1 MEGEESLSVL
11 IVDQDA
17 ASRNYLSVMLR
28 RAGYTV
34 LTAPS
39 AREGLISI
47 WRDLPALAIFDPAL
61 ADMPA
66 VEMVRRLRQD
76 RRTERM
82 PLVALSSRENAEEMN
97 ALLSAGCNDYLV
109 KSGQTVPQ
117 LLQLIPRLLRQ
128 QTDVKKGGY
137 LVVFLS
143 AKGGTGTSSLC
154 ANVAMCLG
162 KNKPDASV
170 VVADMVLPIG
180 SIASI
185 VGYNDRLNLISVAMQ
200 SPDLITARYF
210 KEHLPKINE
219 WYFRL
224 LAGSPDPDVA
234 NQLPGDRLGPVVSG
248 LQEAFDY
255 VFIDLGRSLSRLS
268 LPIILHADVL
278 ALVLSTEMASV
289 TLTQT
294 VWSYLQAQG
303 VDSRRVYA
311 ILNRAVGLE
320 GLTKAEAEQMLNL
333 PIQYAMPYMGGNFSL
348 ANNRHEPVATKF
360 PLDAATLTLNQMADQ
375 IADLAQRLRRGG

>member
-1 MEGEESLSVL
+1 MEGQEPLSIL
-11 IVDQDA
+11 IIDQDA

-28 RAGYTV
+28 KAGYTV

-61 ADMPA
+61 SDLPA
-66 VEMVRRLRQD
+66 VDMVQRLRQD
-76 RRTERM
+76 RRTTRM
-82 PLVALSSRENAEEMN
+82 PLIALSGQENADEMN
-97 ALLSAGCNDYLV
+97 ALLSAGCNEYLV
-109 KSGQTVPQ
+109 KSGQAVAQ
-117 LLQLIPRLLRQ
+117 LTQIIPRLLHQ
-128 QTDVKKGGY
+128 QTDVKKGGH
-137 LVVFLS
+137 LVVFMS

-162 KNKPDASV
+162 KNKPEASV

-185 VGYNDRLNLISVAMQ
+185 VGYTDRLNLISVAMQ
-200 SPDLITARYF
+200 NPDQITGRYLR
-210 KEHLPKINE
+210 EHLPKINE

-234 NQLPGDRLGPVVSG
+234 NQLPGDRLGPVVAA
-248 LQEAFDY
+248 LQEAFDF

-278 ALVLSTEMASV
+278 ALVLSTEAASV

-294 VWSYLQAQG
+294 VWSYLQTQG

-320 GLTKAEAEQMLNL
+320 GLTKTEAEKMLGL
-333 PIQYAMPYMGGNFSL
+333 TIQYAMPYMGGNFSL
-348 ANNRHEPVATKF
+348 ANNRHEPIATKF